1 MPLKVESVID
11 EKSGAENSKR
21 EAKGGGGKRKRG
33 NNQIGNKRVDY
44 VALVVHRI
52 KPRPSGE
59 YCMRALDLSR

>member
-11 EKSGAENSKR
+11 EKSGAENSKH
-21 EAKGGGGKRKRG
+21 EAKGG

-52 KPRPSGE
+52 KPQPSGE
-59 YCMRALDLSR
+59 YCMRVLDLSR